1 MILPA
6 TTNSECSSDFNTR
19 NGRGSALKW
28 ARYMAAVLCLS
39 ALVLTSGC
47 QSPSALLA
55 QRSHYMVGYT
65 DSRCDDPRGQYYNGL
80 TRRAM
85 VVRADGSER
94 REIGQSLITREY
106 QAATITGWWPDGRA
120 ILNVGYKSPEVG
132 AWETAA

>member
-1 MILPA
+1 MQQRLQHP
-6 TTNSECSSDFNTR
+6 ER
-19 NGRGSALKW
+19 KGHALKW

-39 ALVLTSGC
+39 ALVLASGC

-55 QRSHYMVGYT
+55 QRAHYIVGYT

-85 VVRADGSER
+85 VVRADGSGR
-94 REIGQSLITREY
+94 REIGQSLITREC
-106 QAATITGWWPDGRA
+106 QATTITGWWPDGRA

-132 AWETAA
+132 AWENRT